1 MGIKQPHAL
10 RDYQTKNNLWNK
22 VLSAKDFEQFDEAV
36 YFRTI
41 EIYSNEKDFTL
52 ITPITIEEKM
62 ALIEVIQNRYAY
74 FLGVPSL
81 QEELATLNAKQLH
94 KMFKLM
100 KSFDPSSQVTRED
113 LESFASELFII
124 LKGPPVNLLEYF
136 TENKTTLMS
145 KRLYRVVQEE
155 MLLKGLKNVINQF
168 PEKTRY
174 TLLDKAKLHIYR
186 IARFK
191 LWRFASLPLDLPFID
206 HVKLSDELIEK
217 ILLDGIDAHAKELIA
232 LFRQNNMIDNYE
244 RFRKVYR
251 TVAFATAFT
260 FFYQEDRERRKH
272 EAKERA
278 KQEEEKKQEFVNQFK
293 QLSEIIT
300 KSSSDREK
308 TDKELKDE
316 QFKRNLDKFKTKYHE
331 SPTPEE
337 YDEMKQ
343 KIYGT

>member
-1 MGIKQPHAL
+1 M
-10 RDYQTKNNLWNK
+10 RDYRTKNNLWNK
-22 VLSAKDFEQFDEAV
+22 ILSAKDFEQFDEAA
-36 YFRTI
+36 YFRTL
-41 EIYSNEKDFTL
+41 EIYSNEKDVTV

-94 KMFKLM
+94 KMLALM
-100 KSFDPSSQVTRED
+100 KTFDPTSKVTRED

-155 MLLKGLKNVINQF
+155 MLLKGLKSVINQF

-174 TLLDKAKLHIYR
+174 TMLEKAKLHIFR
-186 IARFK
+186 IARYK

-206 HVKLSDELIEK
+206 QVKLSDELLEK
-217 ILLDGIDAHAKELIA
+217 ILLDGMDAHSGELIE
-232 LFRQNNMIDNYE
+232 LFRHNHMIDNYE

-251 TVAFATAFT
+251 TVAFAAAFT
-260 FFYQEDRERRKH
+260 YFYQEDQQRRKD
-272 EAKERA
+272 EAKARE
-278 KQEEEKKQEFVNQFK
+278 KQEEEKKQEFINQFK
-293 QLSEIIT
+293 KLSEAIT
-300 KSSSDREK
+300 TSSSDREK

-316 QFKRNLDKFKTKYHE
+316 QFQRNIEKFKAKYHE
-331 SPTPEE
+331 APTPEE
-337 YDEMKQ
+337 YQEMKK
-343 KIYGT
+343 KIYGY